1 MVADTILAPLTLIGV
16 AGRHLQSEGRPDY
29 DVYDWIRFSIAKGDR
44 NGIPQSGVLYV
55 EMEEPGIV
63 TTFILDGSGIR
74 DRFDRKYLFA
84 CLVFEFHFVNK
95 NSNVLGFTPRLLK
108 LIDFTPIA
116 SIVGFHGQKQTLR
129 LGLAQ
134 ELENQLLKSTG
145 VHEER
150 STAPVILIDDGITQY
165 NQQLIR
171 DVFSRLGHHLSVRF
185 KYSTRGH
192 HTPATNAI
200 LGLTFA
206 EYVLQPLFPE
216 CPNPDVA
223 IRLLAAFA
231 IGLFTFI
238 NCVSTKLTGTL
249 SAVFMVGKVGALVV
263 IIIAGFAWMFSG
275 HYENYENP
283 WAGTV
288 QEPGKIAASFYAGIY
303 SYAGWNYLNFV
314 TEELKNP
321 YRDLPRAIYI
331 SLPIITAIYVAA
343 NIAYF
348 AVLAPFDMY
357 ASEAVAVWHPSD
369 AVASGITPLAMAS
382 GITSIPD
389 INLEHISDVLGHR
402 NRLSSNFEIQRFSF
416 QTFGSYILGRWA
428 VVMPIFVA
436 MSAFGSLCVH
446 IQASSRLCFVGA
458 RDGMFPDCLSL
469 INLDRKTPV
478 PALVFLGI
486 LSLATLTS
494 SDIMSLIVYASWIES
509 LFILVSLSGMLW
521 MRYKRPELKR
531 PIKDPSQISSYDV
544 LSKRLPGMPS

>member
-1 MVADTILAPLTLIGV
+1 
-16 AGRHLQSEGRPDY
+16 
-29 DVYDWIRFSIAKGDR
+29 
-44 NGIPQSGVLYV
+44 
-55 EMEEPGIV
+55 
-63 TTFILDGSGIR
+63 
-74 DRFDRKYLFA
+74 
-84 CLVFEFHFVNK
+84 
-95 NSNVLGFTPRLLK
+95 
-108 LIDFTPIA
+108 
-116 SIVGFHGQKQTLR
+116 
-129 LGLAQ
+129 
-134 ELENQLLKSTG
+134 
-145 VHEER
+145 
-150 STAPVILIDDGITQY
+150 
-165 NQQLIR
+165 
-171 DVFSRLGHHLSVRF
+171 
-185 KYSTRGH
+185 
-192 HTPATNAI
+192 
-200 LGLTFA
+200 
-206 EYVLQPLFPE
+206 
-216 CPNPDVA
+216 
-223 IRLLAAFA
+223 
-231 IGLFTFI
+231 
-238 NCVSTKLTGTL
+238 
-249 SAVFMVGKVGALVV
+249 MVGKVGALVV

-357 ASEAVAVWHPSD
+357 ASEAVAV
-369 AVASGITPLAMAS
+369 
-382 GITSIPD
+382 
-389 INLEHISDVLGHR
+389 
-402 NRLSSNFEIQRFSF
+402 
-416 QTFGSYILGRWA
+416 TFGSYILGRWA

-531 PIKDPSQISSYDV
+531 PIKVNLLIPITFLVICFFLVVLPIYVRPMEVGVGILITASGIPAYLVGIHWKSKPLWLQRFSVRLTNFVMTLAHAAPQDV
-544 LSKRLPGMPS
+544 LDIIEEKEKEIHPDDKSC